1 MIHRKT
7 VKSLLIGILLWALAA
22 YGQEF
27 PVPSQDHELP
37 HQEVSG
43 IDAIILPRNPLPP
56 PGSNNTND
64 SDAVSQGTQAQEYQ
78 ASCAAFYAKFKVKS
92 SLCK

>member
-1 MIHRKT
+1 MIHRKA
-7 VKSLLIGILLWALAA
+7 VKSLPIGILLWALAA

-43 IDAIILPRNPLPP
+43 IGAIILLGNPLPP
-56 PGSNNTND
+56 PSSKNTKGSDT
-64 SDAVSQGTQAQEYQ
+64 VSEGTQAQEYQ